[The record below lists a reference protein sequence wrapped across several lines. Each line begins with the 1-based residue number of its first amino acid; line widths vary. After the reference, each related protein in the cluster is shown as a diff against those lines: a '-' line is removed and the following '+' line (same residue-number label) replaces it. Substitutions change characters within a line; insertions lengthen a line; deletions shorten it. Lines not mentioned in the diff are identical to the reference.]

1 MLTSIKI
8 KEYNIYQDTELQS
21 VTLDSVL
28 ISDFVKIN
36 RRSKNILDIGTG
48 NAIIPILISKRTSA
62 NITGVEILEKSYNI
76 ALKNVEEN
84 NRSINLVNMDV
95 LEYAKNKHQEYDII
109 ISNPPYFDD
118 EENVLQMKQNSYK
131 QIARNFK
138 KLNFEDL
145 IRVSSYMLKNNG
157 HFYVVIRA
165 KSLNNFIILLE
176 KYNLSAKVLKFVY
189 TKNNTNA
196 KLVLIDCI
204 KNSSKDLIVENPIY
218 VYDENGNKSEYINS
232 LYSTNN
238 WNAKLI
244 YGKII

>member
-118 EENVLQMKQNSYK
+118 KENVLQMKQNANK
-131 QIARNFK
+131 QIARYFK
-138 KLNFEDL
+138 K
-145 IRVSSYMLKNNG
+145 
-157 HFYVVIRA
+157 
-165 KSLNNFIILLE
+165 
-176 KYNLSAKVLKFVY
+176 
-189 TKNNTNA
+189 
-196 KLVLIDCI
+196 
-204 KNSSKDLIVENPIY
+204 
-218 VYDENGNKSEYINS
+218 
-232 LYSTNN
+232 
-238 WNAKLI
+238 
-244 YGKII
+244 

>member
-21 VTLDSVL
+21 ITLDSIL

-48 NAIIPILISKRTSA
+48 NAIIPILISKKTIA
-62 NITGVEILEKSYNI
+62 KITGVEILEKSYEI
-76 ALKNVEEN
+76 ALKNVKEN
-84 NRSINLVNMDV
+84 NLNINLVNMDI
-95 LEYAKNKHQEYDII
+95 LEYAKNRHQEYDII
-109 ISNPPYFDD
+109 VSNPPYFDD
-118 EENVLQMKQNSYK
+118 EKNFLQMKQNLYK

-165 KSLNNFIILLE
+165 KSLNSFILILN
-176 KYNLSAKVLKFVY
+176 KYNLTAKVLKFVY

-196 KLVLIDCI
+196 KLVLIYCI
-204 KNSSKDLIVENPIY
+204 KKSSTDLIVENPIY
-218 VYDENGNKSEYINS
+218 VYDEKGNKSEYIKR
-232 LYSTNN
+232 LY
-238 WNAKLI
+238 
-244 YGKII
+244 

>member
-21 VTLDSVL
+21 VTLDSIL

-48 NAIIPILISKRTSA
+48 NAIIPILISKKTIA
-62 NITGVEILEKSYNI
+62 KITGVEILEKSYEI
-76 ALKNVEEN
+76 ALKNVKEN
-84 NRSINLVNMDV
+84 NLNINLVNMDI
-95 LEYAKNKHQEYDII
+95 LEYAKNRHQEYDII
-109 ISNPPYFDD
+109 VSNPPYFDD
-118 EENVLQMKQNSYK
+118 EKNFLQMKQNLYK

-165 KSLNNFIILLE
+165 KSLNSFILILN
-176 KYNLSAKVLKFVY
+176 KYNLTAKVLKFVY

-196 KLVLIDCI
+196 KLVLIYCI
-204 KNSSKDLIVENPIY
+204 KKSSTDLIVENPIY
-218 VYDENGNKSEYINS
+218 VYDEKGNKSEYIKR
-232 LYSTNN
+232 LY
-238 WNAKLI
+238 
-244 YGKII
+244 

>member
-62 NITGVEILEKSYNI
+62 NITGIEILEKSYEI

-165 KSLNNFIILLE
+165 KSLNSFIILLE
-176 KYNLSAKVLKFVY
+176 KYNLKGLKLR
-189 TKNNTNA
+189 KETNIMD
-196 KLVLIDCI
+196 VWFDFIQ
-204 KNSSKDLIVENPIY
+204 
-218 VYDENGNKSEYINS
+218 
-232 LYSTNN
+232 
-238 WNAKLI
+238 
-244 YGKII
+244 KIIQTQN

>member
-21 VTLDSVL
+21 VTLDSIL

-84 NRSINLVNMDV
+84 NISINLVNMDV

-118 EENVLQMKQNSYK
+118 EENVLQMKQNAYK

-238 WNAKLI
+238 
-244 YGKII
+244 

>member
-21 VTLDSVL
+21 ITLDSVL

-84 NRSINLVNMDV
+84 NISINLVNMDV

-157 HFYVVIRA
+157 HFYVVIRV
-165 KSLNNFIILLE
+165 KNLNNFIILLE

-218 VYDENGNKSEYINS
+218 VYDENGNKS
-232 LYSTNN
+232 
-238 WNAKLI
+238 
-244 YGKII
+244 

>member
-21 VTLDSVL
+21 VTLDSIL

-165 KSLNNFIILLE
+165 KSLSNFIILLE

-238 WNAKLI
+238 
-244 YGKII
+244 

>member
-21 VTLDSVL
+21 VTLDSIL

-84 NRSINLVNMDV
+84 NISINLVNMDV

-138 KLNFEDL
+138 KLNFENL

-157 HFYVVIRA
+157 HFYVVIRT

>member
-62 NITGVEILEKSYNI
+62 NITGIEILEKSYNI

-84 NRSINLVNMDV
+84 NRSINLVNMDL
-95 LEYAKNKHQEYDII
+95 LEYAKNKHKEYDII

-238 WNAKLI
+238 
-244 YGKII
+244 

>member
-62 NITGVEILEKSYNI
+62 NITGIEILEKSYNI

-218 VYDENGNKSEYINS
+218 VYNENGNKSEYINS

>member
-62 NITGVEILEKSYNI
+62 NITGIEILEKSYNI